1 MTPYE
6 QGDDMLERLIQMISE
21 RSFQMSDTPSFKL
34 ASGKLSK
41 YYVNCR
47 LVTIDPEG
55 MHLIGSLIY
64 DRIQDGGIEAIGGPV
79 LGAVPIVDAVSMTA
93 YQKGKF
99 IKPFYVREQAK
110 DHGIGRK
117 IEGNIKKGERA
128 VVVDDV
134 ITTGAST
141 IRAIESA
148 RSEGLVVV
156 KVVTLVDREEG
167 GREEIMRQVED
178 VESLVTMSTLVQR
191 AGKR

>member
-1 MTPYE
+1 
-6 QGDDMLERLIQMISE
+6 MLEKLVHMIAE
-21 RSFQMSDTPSFKL
+21 RSFQMSETPSFKL
-34 ASGKLSK
+34 ASGRLSN

-55 MHLIGSLIY
+55 MHLIGNLIY
-64 DRIQDGGIEAIGGPV
+64 DRIKDMGIDAIGGPV
-79 LGAVPIVDAVSMTA
+79 LGAVPMVDAVSMTA
-93 YQKGKF
+93 YHKGKF

-110 DHGIGRK
+110 DHGMGRK

-128 VVVDDV
+128 VIVDDV

-148 RSEGLVVV
+148 RSEGLLVV

-167 GREEIMRQVED
+167 GREEIRRQVED
-178 VESLVTMSTLVQR
+178 VESLVTMGTLVKL

>member
-1 MTPYE
+1 
-6 QGDDMLERLIQMISE
+6 MLERLIQMIAD

-55 MHLIGSLIY
+55 MHLIGNLIY
-64 DRIQDGGIEAIGGPV
+64 DRIADSGIDAIGGPA

-93 YQKGKF
+93 YQKGKY

-110 DHGIGRK
+110 DHGIAKK

-128 VVVDDV
+128 VIVDDV

-148 RSEGLVVV
+148 RNEGLLVV
-156 KVVTLVDREEG
+156 KVITLVDREEG
-167 GREEIMRQVED
+167 GRDEIRRHVED
-178 VESLVTMSTLVQR
+178 VESLVTMSTLIQL
-191 AGKR
+191 AGKRRD

>member
-1 MTPYE
+1 
-6 QGDDMLERLIQMISE
+6 MLERLIQMIAD

-55 MHLIGSLIY
+55 MHLIGNLIY
-64 DRIQDGGIEAIGGPV
+64 DRVKDDGIDVIGGPA
-79 LGAVPIVDAVSMTA
+79 LGAVPIVDAVSMAA
-93 YQKGKF
+93 YQKGKY

-110 DHGIGRK
+110 DHGIVKK
-117 IEGNIKKGERA
+117 IEGNIRKGERA
-128 VVVDDV
+128 VIVDDV

-148 RSEGLVVV
+148 RNEGLLVV
-156 KVVTLVDREEG
+156 KVITLVDREEG
-167 GREEIMRQVED
+167 GREEIKRHVED
-178 VESLVTMSTLVQR
+178 VESLVSMGTLIKL
-191 AGKR
+191 AGTR

>member
-1 MTPYE
+1 
-6 QGDDMLERLIQMISE
+6 MLEKLIEMIAE

-34 ASGKLSK
+34 ASGKLSN

-64 DRIQDGGIEAIGGPV
+64 DRIQDVGIEAIGGPV

-93 YQKGKF
+93 YHKGKF

-117 IEGNIKKGERA
+117 IEGTIKKGERA

-156 KVVTLVDREEG
+156 KVITLVDREEG
-167 GREEIMRQVED
+167 GREEIRRHVED
-178 VESLVTMSTLVQR
+178 VESLVTMSTLIKR
-191 AGKR
+191 AGTR

>member
-1 MTPYE
+1 
-6 QGDDMLERLIQMISE
+6 MLERLIRMIAE

-34 ASGKLSK
+34 ASGKLSN

-64 DRIQDGGIEAIGGPV
+64 DKIKDIGIDVIGGPA
-79 LGAVPIVDAVSMTA
+79 LGAIPIVDAVSMTA
-93 YQKGKF
+93 YHKGKY

-110 DHGIGRK
+110 DHGIVRK
-117 IEGNIKKGERA
+117 IEGNIRKGERA

-148 RSEGLVVV
+148 RSEGLLVV
-156 KVVTLVDREEG
+156 KVITLVDREEG
-167 GREEIMRQVED
+167 GREEIRRHVED
-178 VESLVTMSTLVQR
+178 VESLVTMSTLIQR
-191 AGKR
+191 SGLLGRKPAERN

>member
-1 MTPYE
+1 
-6 QGDDMLERLIQMISE
+6 MLERLIQMIAD

-79 LGAVPIVDAVSMTA
+79 LGAVPIVDAVAMTA
-93 YQKGKF
+93 YHQGKY

-110 DHGIGRK
+110 DHGIVKK
-117 IEGNIKKGERA
+117 IEGNLRKGERA
-128 VVVDDV
+128 VIVDDV

-148 RSEGLVVV
+148 RNEGLVVV
-156 KVVTLVDREEG
+156 KVITLVDREEG
-167 GREEIMRQVED
+167 GRDEIRRHVED
-178 VESLVTMSTLVQR
+178 VESLVTMSTLIQL
-191 AGKR
+191 AGKRRD

>member
-1 MTPYE
+1 MV
-6 QGDDMLERLIQMISE
+6 ERLIQMIAE

-55 MHLIGSLIY
+55 MHLIGNLIY
-64 DRIQDGGIEAIGGPV
+64 DRIKDGGIDVIGGPA

-93 YQKGKF
+93 YQKGKL

-110 DHGIGRK
+110 DHGIAKK

-167 GREEIMRQVED
+167 GREEIQRHVED
-178 VESLVTMSTLVQR
+178 VESLVTMSTLVQL
-191 AGKR
+191 AGTR

>member
-1 MTPYE
+1 
-6 QGDDMLERLIQMISE
+6 MLERLIQMIAE
-21 RSFQMSDTPSFKL
+21 RSFQMSDTPSFRL
-34 ASGKLSK
+34 ASGKLSN

-64 DRIQDGGIEAIGGPV
+64 DKIKDIGIDVIGGPA
-79 LGAVPIVDAVSMTA
+79 LGAIPIVDAVSMTA
-93 YQKGKF
+93 YHKGKY

-110 DHGIGRK
+110 DHGIVRK
-117 IEGNIKKGERA
+117 IEGNIRKGERA

-148 RSEGLVVV
+148 RSEGLLVV
-156 KVVTLVDREEG
+156 KVITLVDREEG
-167 GREEIMRQVED
+167 GREEIRLHVED
-178 VESLVTMSTLVQR
+178 VESLVTMSALIQR
-191 AGKR
+191 SGLLGRKPAKRN

>member
-1 MTPYE
+1 
-6 QGDDMLERLIQMISE
+6 MLERLIQMIAE

-47 LVTIDPEG
+47 LITLDPEG
-55 MHLIGSLIY
+55 MHLIGNLIY
-64 DRIQDGGIEAIGGPV
+64 DRIKDIGIDVIGGPS
-79 LGAVPIVDAVSMTA
+79 LGAIPIVDAVSMTA
-93 YQKGKF
+93 YQKGKY

-110 DHGIGRK
+110 DHGIVKK

-128 VVVDDV
+128 VIVDDV

-148 RSEGLVVV
+148 RNEGLLVV
-156 KVVTLVDREEG
+156 KVITLVDREEG
-167 GREEIMRQVED
+167 GREEIRRHVED
-178 VESLVTMSTLVQR
+178 VESLVTMSTLIQR
-191 AGKR
+191 SGLLERKPAERN

>member
-1 MTPYE
+1 
-6 QGDDMLERLIQMISE
+6 MLERLIQMIAE

-47 LVTIDPEG
+47 LITLDPEG
-55 MHLIGSLIY
+55 MHLIGNLIY
-64 DRIQDGGIEAIGGPV
+64 DRIADSGIDLIGGPS
-79 LGAVPIVDAVSMTA
+79 LGANPIADAVSMTA
-93 YQKGKF
+93 YQKGKL

-110 DHGIGRK
+110 DHGIAKK

-128 VVVDDV
+128 VIVDDV

-148 RSEGLVVV
+148 RREGLLVV
-156 KVVTLVDREEG
+156 KVITLVDREEG
-167 GREEIMRQVED
+167 GREEIRRYVED
-178 VESLVTMSTLVQR
+178 VESLVTMSTLIQIS
-191 AGKR
+191 GKHTLP

>member
-1 MTPYE
+1 
-6 QGDDMLERLIQMISE
+6 MLKRLIQMIAE

-47 LVTIDPEG
+47 LISLDPEG
-55 MHLIGSLIY
+55 MHLIGNLIY
-64 DRIQDGGIEAIGGPV
+64 DRIKDGGIEVIGGPV
-79 LGAVPIVDAVSMTA
+79 LGAVPIVDAVAMTA
-93 YQKGKF
+93 YHQGKF
-99 IKPFYVREQAK
+99 VKPFYVREQAK

-148 RSEGLVVV
+148 RNEGLVVV
-156 KVVTLVDREEG
+156 KVITLVDREEG
-167 GREEIMRQVED
+167 GREEIRRHVED
-178 VESLVTMSTLVQR
+178 VVSLVTMSMLIEL
-191 AGKR
+191 AGAKRCRTI

>member
-1 MTPYE
+1 
-6 QGDDMLERLIQMISE
+6 MLERLIQMISE